1 MNDCIFCKIIKG
13 EIPSNKVYEDDEI
26 ILVRKERGI
35 LIHSDGNT
43 NETLLNAVSFYLEKQ
58 GLKNKCRVLHR
69 IDLETTGLV
78 LFSKNLLSYYYINK
92 QMEDEKIKKVYIA
105 KNFND
110 KEIIKFIQD
119 NKISYSVTD
128 PKNMDGMVEG
138 RHQGIIAVIDD
149 YEYVDYRN
157 MLNDNVVVMLDHL
170 EDPHNFGAIIR
181 TCEAAGIKSII
192 IPKDRSVSVTS
203 TVMKTSAGALEHV
216 NIAMVNNL
224 VNVID
229 DFKDNGFFVYAA
241 DMDGRNYKDVDY
253 ANKVLLVIGS
263 EGNGVGRLV
272 KKNCDQILAIPMSGH
287 VNSLNASV
295 AAAILIYGIVNK

>member
-1 MNDCIFCKIIKG
+1 MKVFGKNVFNELRDNIK
-13 EIPSNKVYEDDEI
+13 S
-26 ILVRKERGI
+26 
-35 LIHSDGNT
+35 
-43 NETLLNAVSFYLEKQ
+43 
-58 GLKNKCRVLHR
+58 
-69 IDLETTGLV
+69 
-78 LFSKNLLSYYYINK
+78 
-92 QMEDEKIKKVYIA
+92 IKKVYIA

-128 PKNMDGMVEG
+128 AKNMDGMVEG

-149 YEYVDYRN
+149 YEYVDYKE

-241 DMDGRNYKDVDY
+241 DMDGQNYKDVDY

>member
-1 MNDCIFCKIIKG
+1 MKVFGKNVFNELKDNIK
-13 EIPSNKVYEDDEI
+13 S
-26 ILVRKERGI
+26 
-35 LIHSDGNT
+35 
-43 NETLLNAVSFYLEKQ
+43 
-58 GLKNKCRVLHR
+58 
-69 IDLETTGLV
+69 
-78 LFSKNLLSYYYINK
+78 
-92 QMEDEKIKKVYIA
+92 IKKVYIA
-105 KNFND
+105 KNFTD

-128 PKNMDGMVEG
+128 PKNMDSMVDG

-149 YEYVDYRN
+149 YEYVDYET
-157 MLNDNVVVMLDHL
+157 MLSDS
-170 EDPHNFGAIIR
+170 G
-181 TCEAAGIKSII
+181 
-192 IPKDRSVSVTS
+192 

-229 DFKDNGFFVYAA
+229 DFKKNGYFVYAA
-241 DMDGRNYKDVDY
+241 DMDGDNYKNVSYSD
-253 ANKVLLVIGS
+253 KVLLVIGS

>member
-1 MNDCIFCKIIKG
+1 M
-13 EIPSNKVYEDDEI
+13 KVFGKN
-26 ILVRKERGI
+26 VF
-35 LIHSDGNT
+35 
-43 NETLLNAVSFYLEKQ
+43 NE
-58 GLKNKCRVLHR
+58 LKDNVK
-69 IDLETTGLV
+69 
-78 LFSKNLLSYYYINK
+78 S
-92 QMEDEKIKKVYIA
+92 IKKVYIA

-149 YEYVDYRN
+149 YEYVDYKS
-157 MLNDNVVVMLDHL
+157 MLKDNVVVMLDHL

-241 DMDGRNYKDVDY
+241 DMDGQNYKDVDF